1 MEQLDPAGA
10 DLWLLPCPRALDVAP
25 PGDWTLA
32 AQRDEAGAIAG
43 LRVGCWLAR
52 GLDYVRRA

>member
-1 MEQLDPAGA
+1 MGAGA
-10 DLWLLPCPRALDVAP
+10 DGALDVAP

-32 AQRDEAGAIAG
+32 AQRDESGAIAG